1 MRLVV
6 QGVGERFDTY
16 FDRRWEQGES
26 ASRFVLIGEDLDQ
39 ARLQEALHAALDGT
53 TAQA

>member
-6 QGVGERFDTY
+6 QGVGKRFDSY
-16 FDRRWEQGES
+16 FDRRWQAGEA

-39 ARLQEALHAALDGT
+39 RALQEALTVALSRAP
-53 TAQA
+53 AQA

>member
-6 QGVGERFDTY
+6 QGVGRRFDSY
-16 FDRRWEQGES
+16 FDRRWESSEA

-39 ARLQEALHAALDGT
+39 PALQTAFTAALG
-53 TAQA
+53 QA